1 MGLRRRIDRLSEGA
15 LAGMGAALL
24 VAGAALSSV
33 ADPLFGTAAV
43 ACGCLGG
50 LACGISAGRALACKA
65 LLLPQ
70 PRTTLLEPSS
80 GTEQSQVKTACSS
93 VDLDGLAA
101 ALAQADEP
109 VAALAG
115 LVEDVRLRQ
124 GAAEDAFS
132 GKSVEGGEDAGG
144 NAPLRPS
151 PLELFLAAEL
161 EDADVFSLGDTPAV
175 AHVAP
180 RTGCLRLSCTKLLVT
195 RAEILRLRRVETAF
209 NRALFCD
216 RRLGSN
222 PAGGLDACY
231 RFSASVE
238 ASVAAQ
244 APWRPKD
251 AVAGATSEW
260 DVRRAISE
268 GLEEFQLP
276 YRLEADWQ
284 VNAQAGIVGFCVAA
298 QPASAMAA
306 RVWLEDA
313 DRVVETTGS
322 MRRRAAAQLACR
334 EALLLA
340 FHVFDRCDGINHVW
354 VRVDNELEP
363 LRPCVLSVKLARADV
378 SALDPAAVGDP
389 VAALERLGASLCWD
403 GHSLLPVEPDFS
415 LTDEALSP
423 RWRTEEPE
431 QSRRPLPG
439 WAQTF
444 LGASTVADLS
454 RDAAGRRRATA
465 QDIAAG
471 LGGSC
476 ESSVSLLLERM
487 DGIDDLEERDALSRL
502 VEGLV
507 GGAVDVAD
515 AQEAAQ
521 AVANADFVG
530 EAMGRAASCIH
541 EGDGNG
547 AIAEAKAA
555 LERAGRW
562 VPEGARCFF
571 NYVERS
577 LYNRLNRP
585 SGTVPLAPASH
596 LAAHLFLASALG
608 AKGDAEGALLHALS
622 AAELDPFDQSARLEA
637 TSCYA
642 RLGDRPMAIA
652 ACCDQLEAAYR
663 TDCAA
668 KTYLFLATLA
678 QAEEDL
684 ELADACLRKSAGLGS
699 LFGAVAARELVSLE
713 GAMGARPMTDNE
725 VGAVLASRGVPDA
738 PCDAVRA
745 ALREGAQAAVEAG
758 VFPVAQEL
766 AAAAGMLDGDEVLLG
781 LRLSL
786 QNREGA

>member
-1 MGLRRRIDRLSEGA
+1 MGIRHRIDRLSDAA
-15 LAGMGAALL
+15 LAWAGAALL
-24 VAGAALSSV
+24 VAGAALSLV

-43 ACGCLGG
+43 VCGCLGG
-50 LACGISAGRALACKA
+50 LACGVSAGRALAHKA
-65 LLLPQ
+65 LLLSPSQ
-70 PRTTLLEPSS
+70 AVPLEPAQHD
-80 GTEQSQVKTACSS
+80 GPSQAKPACSS
-93 VDLDGLAA
+93 IDLDSLAA

-109 VAALAG
+109 VVALTG

-124 GAAEDAFS
+124 GAAEGVFGA
-132 GKSVEGGEDAGG
+132 EGDKANGEV
-144 NAPLRPS
+144 PLRPS

-161 EDADVFSLGDTPAV
+161 EDAGVFSLGDTPAV
-175 AHVAP
+175 AHVMP
-180 RTGCLRLSCTKLLVT
+180 RTGCLRLTCTKLLVA
-195 RAEILRLRRVETAF
+195 RAEIIRLRRVETAF

-216 RRLGSN
+216 RRLGFN
-222 PAGGLDACY
+222 PAGGIDACY

-244 APWRPKD
+244 ATWRPAG
-251 AVAGATSEW
+251 AVVGATSEW

-298 QPASAMAA
+298 QPASAMAT

-313 DRVVETTGS
+313 GRTVEATGS
-322 MRRRAAAQLACR
+322 MKKRAASHLACR

-340 FHVFDRCDGINHVW
+340 FHVFDRCDGIGQVW
-354 VRVDNELEP
+354 VRVDNELDP
-363 LRPCVLSVKLARADV
+363 LRPCVLWAKLAREDV
-378 SALDPAAVGDP
+378 CALDPAALGDP
-389 VAALERLGASLCWD
+389 VAALERLGATLCWD
-403 GHSLLPVEPDFS
+403 GCSLLPVEPGFS
-415 LTDEALSP
+415 LNDEALSP
-423 RWRTEEPE
+423 RWRAEEPE
-431 QSRRPLPG
+431 RSLRVLPD
-439 WAQTF
+439 WAQAS
-444 LGASTVADLS
+444 LGAATVADLS

-465 QDIAAG
+465 SDLAAG

-476 ESSVSLLLERM
+476 EASVSLLLERM
-487 DGIDDLEERDALSRL
+487 DGIDDLEERDALARL

-507 GGAVDVAD
+507 GGSVDVAD
-515 AQEAAQ
+515 AQEQAQ
-521 AVANADFVG
+521 AVANADFVSD
-530 EAMGRAASCIH
+530 AMGRAASRIR

-547 AIAEAKAA
+547 AIAEAKEA
-555 LERAGRW
+555 LGLAGRW
-562 VPEGARCFF
+562 VAEGSRCFF

-577 LYNRLNRP
+577 LYNRLGRP
-585 SGTVPLAPASH
+585 EGPVPLAPASH

-622 AAELDPFDQSARLEA
+622 AAELNPFDQSARLEA
-637 TSCYA
+637 ASCYA

-678 QAEEDL
+678 RAESDL
-684 ELADACLRKSAGLGS
+684 ELACACLRKAAGLGS
-699 LFGAVAARELVSLE
+699 LFGAVAARELAALE
-713 GAMGARPMTDNE
+713 GAAGVRPVADDE
-725 VGAVLASRGVPDA
+725 LGAVLASRGVPDA
-738 PCDAVRA
+738 PSAAVRS
-745 ALREGAQAAVEAG
+745 ALREGARAAVEAG

-781 LRLSL
+781 MRLSL
-786 QNREGA
+786 QDRDTL